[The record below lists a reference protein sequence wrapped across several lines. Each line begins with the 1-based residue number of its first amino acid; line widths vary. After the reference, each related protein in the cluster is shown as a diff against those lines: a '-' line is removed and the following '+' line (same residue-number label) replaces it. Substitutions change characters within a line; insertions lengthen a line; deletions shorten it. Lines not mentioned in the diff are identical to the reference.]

1 MLNQKNLNIKDWA
14 EEDRPREK
22 LKNKGIGALTDAEL
36 IAILIGSGTKNES
49 AVDVSKRL
57 MNAADNNLNVLGKK
71 TLRDLMQVNGIGE
84 AKAISIMASLELGKR
99 RKLAD
104 ILTKQKITSSK
115 EVYELFSA
123 MLMDLPHEEFWVI
136 MLNRS
141 NTIIEKYKLSQG
153 GIAGTVIDVKIIIK
167 KALENLASSLIL
179 CHNHPSGNIR
189 PSQND
194 RVITNKLSDAA
205 KYFDI
210 KVLDHLI
217 VSDNGYY
224 SFADEGDL

>member
-99 RKLAD
+99 RKP
-104 ILTKQKITSSK
+104 K
-115 EVYELFSA
+115 
-123 MLMDLPHEEFWVI
+123 
-136 MLNRS
+136 N
-141 NTIIEKYKLSQG
+141 
-153 GIAGTVIDVKIIIK
+153 
-167 KALENLASSLIL
+167 
-179 CHNHPSGNIR
+179 
-189 PSQND
+189 
-194 RVITNKLSDAA
+194 
-205 KYFDI
+205 
-210 KVLDHLI
+210 
-217 VSDNGYY
+217 
-224 SFADEGDL
+224 

>member
-22 LKNKGIGALTDAEL
+22 LKNKGIGALTDAEM

-57 MNAADNNLNVLGKK
+57 MNTADNNLNVLGKK